1 MQAIRETEETSMQK
15 ETKERGNTPL
25 RIWLKYLFTPF
36 NAFNFAIG
44 LALAAVGAY
53 ENLLYLGV
61 ILLNIA
67 IGIIQEL
74 RAKSIVDSLAL
85 LSVTK
90 AQVLHDG
97 IVSQV
102 HVEEVKKGDTVLFMP
117 GDQIYAECSVLE
129 GQVEV
134 NEALLTGESEPVMK
148 SSGDPLLS
156 GSYIVSGHCKAVVD
170 EIGEDCYAE
179 KLTRKAKSYKA
190 YQSGI
195 MDALNRLVRFTG
207 CFILPLGAILFY
219 HSYIGNGDAF
229 ETAVVT
235 TSAALLGLL
244 PKGLVLLTSVSLAIG
259 VIKLGRKKLLV
270 QELYGIEALAR
281 ADVICMDKTGT
292 LTTGDLLITEVIPL
306 YNSSEEQIRFLGS
319 LLSGAFQTQNSTYVA
334 LQKHFPQYGVSPS
347 HVVEFS
353 PSRGWS
359 AVYYA
364 GIGTVMLGQWERL
377 FREAPPDTVVNAMEN
392 GKRIVVIGC
401 SDHVLSH
408 ELPTDI
414 KPVAALCI
422 QDNLREN
429 TAQVLDYFRAQ
440 GVTLKILSGD
450 HPHTVSSIAQ
460 AAGLEASACVDVTDM
475 DEATLSGIV
484 ETTDVFGRVTPEQ
497 KLILIRL
504 LQNRGNKVAMLG
516 DGVNDVMA
524 LKEADCGIAMASG
537 CDAARKV
544 ARMVLFGDSFM
555 ILPKVLSEGRRVVNN
570 ISVTASLFLAKTCF
584 SFMLSLVFV
593 LLGRAYPLIPL
604 QLSIYGL
611 LFEAIPA
618 FILTLRENDTPIQ
631 DQILQRAIKRAF
643 PFALGI
649 TFFTTMIQVAGQA
662 RSYLTTDLSWMSFGV
677 TVIFGA
683 LLVGDVCASPKA
695 DKRLSAIAY
704 SGKN

>member
-1 MQAIRETEETSMQK
+1 MQEIR
-15 ETKERGNTPL
+15 ERGNTPL
-25 RIWLKYLFTPF
+25 RIWLKYLLTPF

-44 LALAAVGAY
+44 LSLASVGAY

-67 IGIIQEL
+67 IGAIQEL
-74 RAKSIVDSLAL
+74 RAKKIVDSLAL

-90 AQVLHDG
+90 AQVLRDG
-97 IVSQV
+97 AVSQV
-102 HVEEVKKGDTVLFMP
+102 NVEEVQRGDTVLFMP

-156 GSYIVSGHCKAVVD
+156 GSYIVSGHCKAVA
-170 EIGEDCYAE
+170 EETGENCYAE

-207 CFILPLGAILFY
+207 YFILPLGAILFY
-219 HSYIGNGDAF
+219 HSYIKNGDTF

-292 LTTGDLLITEVIPL
+292 LTTGDLTVTGVIPL
-306 YNSSEEQIRFLGS
+306 SDSSEEQIQYLGS

-334 LQKHFPQYGVSPS
+334 LQKHFPQYGICPTKVI
-347 HVVEFS
+347 EFS

-359 AVYYA
+359 AAYYA
-364 GIGTVMLGQWERL
+364 GIGTIVLGQWERL
-377 FREAPPDTVVNAMEN
+377 FHEAPPDTIVNAMEN
-392 GKRIVVIGC
+392 GKRIVVIGH
-401 SDHVLSH
+401 SDYALSE
-408 ELPTDI
+408 ELPADR

-422 QDNLREN
+422 QDTLREN

-440 GVTLKILSGD
+440 GVALKILSGD
-450 HPHTVSSIAQ
+450 HPRTVSAIAR
-460 AAGLEASACVDVTDM
+460 AAGLEANGCVDVTGL
-475 DEATLSGIV
+475 DEAALSGIV
-484 ETTDVFGRVTPEQ
+484 ETADVFGRVTPEQ

-504 LQNRGNKVAMLG
+504 LQSRGHRVAMLG

-524 LKEADCGIAMASG
+524 LKEADCGIAMSSG

-544 ARMVLFGDSFM
+544 ARMVLFGDSFNV
-555 ILPKVLSEGRRVVNN
+555 LPKVLSEGRRVVNN
-570 ISVTASLFLAKTCF
+570 ISVTASLFLTKTCF
-584 SFMLSLVFV
+584 SFMLSLAFV

-618 FILTLRENDTPIQ
+618 FILTFRENDMPIQ

-649 TFFTTMIQVAGQA
+649 AFFTTVIHVVGVAQG
-662 RSYLTTDLSWMSFGV
+662 YLPAALSWMSFGV
-677 TVIFGA
+677 ATIFGA
-683 LLVGDVCASPKA
+683 LLVGDVCTSQKA
-695 DKRLSAIAY
+695 DKRISPVAC
-704 SGKN
+704 SDKN

>member
-1 MQAIRETEETSMQK
+1 MRR
-15 ETKERGNTPL
+15 ETKEHSNTPL
-25 RIWLKYLFTPF
+25 RIWLKYLLTPF

-44 LALAAVGAY
+44 FSLAAVGAY

-61 ILLNIA
+61 IILNIA
-67 IGIIQEL
+67 IGAIQEL

-85 LSVTK
+85 LNVTK
-90 AQVLHDG
+90 AQVLHG
-97 IVSQV
+97 GTVSQV
-102 HVEEVKKGDTVLFMP
+102 NVEDVKKGDTVLFTP
-117 GDQIYAECSVLE
+117 GDQVYAECRVLE

-134 NEALLTGESEPVMK
+134 NEALLTGESESVMK
-148 SSGDPLLS
+148 SSGDLLLS
-156 GSYIVSGHCKAVVD
+156 GSYIVSGQCKAIAD

-179 KLTRKAKSYKA
+179 KLTRKAKTYKA

-195 MDALNRLVRFTG
+195 MEALNRLVRFTG
-207 CFILPLGAILFY
+207 YFILPLGAILFY
-219 HSYIGNGDAF
+219 HSYIKNGDAF
-229 ETAVVT
+229 ETAVIT

-244 PKGLVLLTSVSLAIG
+244 PKGLVLLTSVSLAIS

-281 ADVICMDKTGT
+281 ADVLCMDKTGT
-292 LTTGDLLITEVIPL
+292 LTTGDLAITEVIPL
-306 YNSSEEQIRFLGS
+306 CNSSEEQVRFLGC

-334 LQKHFPQYGVSPS
+334 LQKHFPQCGIRPS
-347 HVVEFS
+347 NVVEFS

-359 AVYYA
+359 AAHYA

-377 FREAPPDTVVNAMEN
+377 FNEAPPKTVIKAMEN
-392 GKRIVVIGC
+392 GKRIVVIGY
-401 SDHVLSH
+401 SDHVFLQ
-408 ELPTDI
+408 ELPPDI
-414 KPVAALCI
+414 KPIAALCI
-422 QDNLREN
+422 RDTLREN
-429 TAQVLDYFRAQ
+429 TVQVLDYFRTQ
-440 GVTLKILSGD
+440 SVMLKILSGD
-450 HPHTVSSIAQ
+450 HPRTVSAIARS
-460 AAGLEASACVDVTDM
+460 AGLDTSDCVDVTGM
-475 DEATLSGIV
+475 DEAALYGIV
-484 ETTDVFGRVTPEQ
+484 EKADVFGRVTPEQ

-504 LQNRGNKVAMLG
+504 MQGQGHRVAMLG

-544 ARMVLFGDSFM
+544 ARMVLFGDSFEV
-555 ILPKVLSEGRRVVNN
+555 LPKVLVEGRRIVNN

-618 FILTLRENDTPIQ
+618 FILTFRENDTPIQ
-631 DQILQRAIKRAF
+631 DRILQRAIKRAF

-649 TFFTTMIQVAGQA
+649 TFFTTIIQLAGQTRGYVTA
-662 RSYLTTDLSWMSFGV
+662 DLSWISFGV
-677 TVIFGA
+677 TAIFGA
-683 LLVGDVCASPKA
+683 LLVGDVCTPQKA
-695 DKRLSAIAY
+695 DKRLPTIAY
-704 SGKN
+704 SGRN

>member
-1 MQAIRETEETSMQK
+1 MQAIRETKETPMQK
-15 ETKERGNTPL
+15 ETKERSNTPL
-25 RIWLKYLFTPF
+25 RIWLKYLLTPF

-67 IGIIQEL
+67 VGIIQEL

-90 AQVLHDG
+90 AQVLKDG
-97 IVSQV
+97 TVSQV
-102 HVEEVKKGDTVLFMP
+102 NVEEVKQGDTVLFMP

-129 GQVEV
+129 GQAEV

-148 SSGDPLLS
+148 LPGDPLLS
-156 GSYIVSGHCKAVVD
+156 GSYIISGHCKAIA
-170 EIGEDCYAE
+170 EETGEDCYAE

-207 CFILPLGAILFY
+207 YFILPLGAILFY
-219 HSYIGNGDAF
+219 HSYIGSGDAF

-292 LTTGDLLITEVIPL
+292 LTTGDLAVTEVIPL
-306 YNSSEEQIRFLGS
+306 CDSSEEQVQFLGS
-319 LLSGAFQTQNSTYVA
+319 LLSGAFQTQNSTYAA

-364 GIGTVMLGQWERL
+364 GIGTIMLGQWERL
-377 FREAPPDTVVNAMEN
+377 FQEAPPDAVVNAMES
-392 GKRIVVIGC
+392 GKRIVVIGR
-401 SDHVLSH
+401 SDHTLS
-408 ELPTDI
+408 EDLPADR

-422 QDNLREN
+422 QDTLREN
-429 TAQVLDYFRAQ
+429 TAEVLEYFRVQ
-440 GVTLKILSGD
+440 GVALKILSGD
-450 HPHTVSSIAQ
+450 HPHTVSAIAR
-460 AAGLEASACVDVTDM
+460 AAGLTAKGCVDVTGM
-475 DEATLSGIV
+475 DEAALSGIV
-484 ETTDVFGRVTPEQ
+484 ETTDVFGRVTPDQ
-497 KLILIRL
+497 KMILIRL
-504 LQNRGNKVAMLG
+504 LQSHGHRVAMLG

-524 LKEADCGIAMASG
+524 LKEADCGIAMSSG

-544 ARMVLFGDSFM
+544 ARMILFGDSFNV
-555 ILPKVLSEGRRVVNN
+555 LPKVLSEGRRVVNN
-570 ISVTASLFLAKTCF
+570 ISVTASLFLTKTCF
-584 SFMLSLVFV
+584 SFLLSLVFV

-618 FILTLRENDTPIQ
+618 FILTFRENDMPIQ

-649 TFFTTMIQVAGQA
+649 TFFTTVIHVAGVT
-662 RSYLTTDLSWMSFGV
+662 RGYLTGDLSWISFGV
-677 TVIFGA
+677 AAIFGA
-683 LLVGDVCASPKA
+683 LLVGEVCSQKA
-695 DKRLSAIAY
+695 DKRLPTIAY
-704 SGKN
+704 SDKN